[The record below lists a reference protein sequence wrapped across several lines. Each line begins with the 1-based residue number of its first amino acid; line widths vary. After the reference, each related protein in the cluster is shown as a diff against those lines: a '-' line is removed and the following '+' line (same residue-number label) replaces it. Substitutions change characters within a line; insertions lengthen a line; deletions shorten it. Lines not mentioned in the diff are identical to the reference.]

1 MIGKQSCFHIQS
13 QDLYPTQ
20 HAKPLNDVTQWQ
32 LWSLSQ
38 WSNVDENEFEI
49 DFSSEVKNRHS
60 TLSQVY
66 SRVNIITLVYR
77 L

>member
-1 MIGKQSCFHIQS
+1 MIGKQSCCHIQS

-20 HAKPLNDVTQWQ
+20 HPKPLNDVTQWQ

-66 SRVNIITLVYR
+66 SIV
-77 L
+77 